1 MQGEWHSICSVE
13 WAEDMSTRTHR
24 LIPATLA
31 ISLVVLW
38 TAGAILAD
46 SLDGDLDRVVAR
58 ANTSEQCSYR
68 AYRRLEAGTG
78 DSKQGWLEAWTEVT
92 PGQGLTYT
100 IVGEG
105 GHEYI
110 RNKVL
115 RDILNSEQKL
125 VANGQPLR
133 ASLTAANY
141 TFADGGTTD
150 AGLVR
155 VLLTPLRKAHGI
167 VDGAVLI
174 DPADGRLARIE
185 GRLVKN
191 PSFWLRNVDVVWKY
205 ARLGG
210 AVVPVEVSSTGKVRM
225 FGASSFKMIYDYE
238 SIAGRAVASSG
249 KLARRN

>member
-1 MQGEWHSICSVE
+1 MNARI
-13 WAEDMSTRTHR
+13 RR

-31 ISLVVLW
+31 VSLVVLW

-46 SLDGDLDRVVAR
+46 SRTADLDRVVAR
-58 ANTSEQCSYR
+58 ANASEQAPYR
-68 AYRRLEAGTG
+68 AYRRLEAGNG
-78 DSKQGWLEAWTEVT
+78 DSKKGWLEAWTEVA
-92 PGQGLTYT
+92 PGRGLTYE

-133 ASLTAANY
+133 AALTAANY
-141 TFADGGTTD
+141 TFADGGTTES
-150 AGLVR
+150 GLLR
-155 VLLTPLRKAHGI
+155 VLLTPLKKAHGI
-167 VDGAVLI
+167 VNGAVLI

-210 AVVPVEVSSTGKVRM
+210 AVVPVEVSSTGRVRM
-225 FGASSFKMIYDYE
+225 FGASSFKMVYDYE
-238 SIAGRAVASSG
+238 TIAGRAVASPHT
-249 KLARRN
+249 LARRN

>member
-1 MQGEWHSICSVE
+1 MK
-13 WAEDMSTRTHR
+13 ALTHR

-31 ISLVVLW
+31 PALVVLW
-38 TAGAILAD
+38 SAGAILAD
-46 SLDGDLDRVVAR
+46 SPAGDLDRVVAR

-78 DSKQGWLEAWTEVT
+78 DSKQGWIEAWTEVS
-92 PGQGLTYT
+92 PGRGLTYE

-133 ASLTAANY
+133 ASLIAANY
-141 TFADGGTTD
+141 SFADGGITD
-150 AGLVR
+150 TGLLR
-155 VLLTPLRKAHGI
+155 VQLTPLKKANGI
-167 VDGAVLI
+167 VDGSIFI
-174 DPADGRLARIE
+174 DPTDGRLARIE

-210 AVVPVEVSSTGKVRM
+210 AVVPVEVTSTGKVRM
-225 FGASSFKMIYDYE
+225 FGASSFRMQYE
-238 SIAGRAVASSG
+238 YETIGGRAVASSTR
-249 KLARRN
+249 LARRN

>member
-1 MQGEWHSICSVE
+1 MNEPK
-13 WAEDMSTRTHR
+13 RR
-24 LIPATLA
+24 PIPATIA
-31 ISLVVLW
+31 ISLVVLC

-46 SLDGDLDRVVAR
+46 SRVGDLDRVVAR
-58 ANTSEQCSYR
+58 ANATEQSVYR
-68 AYRRLEAGTG
+68 AYRRLEAGAG
-78 DSKQGWLEAWTEVT
+78 DSKQGWIEAWTEVT
-92 PGQGLTYT
+92 PGRGLTYE

-125 VANGQPLR
+125 VARGQPLR

-141 TFADGGTTD
+141 TFADGGTTES
-150 AGLVR
+150 GLVR
-155 VLLTPLRKAHGI
+155 VLLTPLKKAHGI
-167 VDGAVLI
+167 IDGSVFI

-185 GRLVKN
+185 GRLMKN
-191 PSFWLRNVDVVWKY
+191 PSLWLRNVDVVWKY

-210 AVVPVEVSSTGKVRM
+210 AVVPVEVSSTGRVRM
-225 FGASSFKMIYDYE
+225 FGPSSFRMQYDYE
-238 SIAGRAVASSG
+238 SIAGLAVTSSS

>member
-1 MQGEWHSICSVE
+1 MN
-13 WAEDMSTRTHR
+13 TNPRR
-24 LIPATLA
+24 RPIPATLA
-31 ISLVVLW
+31 IALAVLG
-38 TAGAILAD
+38 TAGVILAD
-46 SLDGDLDRVVAR
+46 SRDGDLDRVVAR
-58 ANTSEQCSYR
+58 ANTSEQGVYR
-68 AYRRLEAGTG
+68 AFRRLEAGTG
-78 DSKQGWLEAWTEVT
+78 DSRQGWLEAWTEVT
-92 PGQGLTYT
+92 PGRGLSYE

-133 ASLTAANY
+133 AALTAANY

-150 AGLVR
+150 SGLLR
-155 VLLTPLRKAHGI
+155 VLLTPLKKTHGI
-167 VDGAVLI
+167 VDGSVFI

-210 AVVPVEVSSTGKVRM
+210 AVVPVEVSSTGRVRM
-225 FGASSFKMIYDYE
+225 FGASSFRMQYDYASIGGHAVE
-238 SIAGRAVASSG
+238 SNR
-249 KLARRN
+249 KLARRD

>member
-1 MQGEWHSICSVE
+1 MNTNTC
-13 WAEDMSTRTHR
+13 RR
-24 LIPATLA
+24 PIPATLA
-31 ISLVVLW
+31 IALVVLG

-46 SLDGDLDRVVAR
+46 SRDGDLDRVVAR
-58 ANTSEQCSYR
+58 ANASEQPAYR
-68 AYRRLEAGTG
+68 AYRRLEAGNG

-92 PGQGLTYT
+92 PGRGLTYE
-100 IVGEG
+100 IAGEG

-125 VANGQPLR
+125 VADGQPLR

-150 AGLVR
+150 SGLLR
-155 VLLTPLRKAHGI
+155 VLLTPLKKAHGI
-167 VDGAVLI
+167 VNGSVFI

-205 ARLGG
+205 GRLGG
-210 AVVPVEVSSTGKVRM
+210 AVVPVEVASTGRVRM
-225 FGASSFKMIYDYE
+225 FGASSFRMQYDYE
-238 SIAGRAVASSG
+238 SIGGHAVASSV

>member
-1 MQGEWHSICSVE
+1 MN
-13 WAEDMSTRTHR
+13 ATTRR

-31 ISLVVLW
+31 PALVVLW

-46 SLDGDLDRVVAR
+46 SRSVDLDRVVAR
-58 ANTSEQCSYR
+58 ANASEQTAYR

-78 DSKQGWLEAWTEVT
+78 ESRQGWLEAWTEVS
-92 PGQGLTYT
+92 PGRGLTYE

-105 GHEYI
+105 GHDYI

-125 VANGQPLR
+125 VAHGQPLR
-133 ASLTAANY
+133 ASLTTANY
-141 TFADGGTTD
+141 TFGDGGTTD
-150 AGLVR
+150 SGLLR

-167 VDGAVLI
+167 VEGSVFI
-174 DPADGRLARIE
+174 DPTDGRLARIE

-210 AVVPVEVSSTGKVRM
+210 AVVPVEVSSTGRVRM

-238 SIAGRAVASSG
+238 SIAGRAVASTVR
-249 KLARRN
+249 LARRN

>member
-1 MQGEWHSICSVE
+1 MN
-13 WAEDMSTRTHR
+13 ARTQR
-24 LIPATLA
+24 QIPATLA
-31 ISLVVLW
+31 ISVVVLW

-46 SLDGDLDRVVAR
+46 SRAGDLDRVVAR
-58 ANTSEQCSYR
+58 ANAAEQCAYR
-68 AYRRLEAGTG
+68 AYRRLEAGNG
-78 DSKQGWLEAWTEVT
+78 DSRQGWIEAWTEMS
-92 PGQGLTYT
+92 PGRGLSYE

-125 VANGQPLR
+125 VAHGQPLR

-150 AGLVR
+150 AGLLR

-167 VDGAVLI
+167 VDGSVLI
-174 DPADGRLARIE
+174 DPVDGRLARIE

-210 AVVPVEVSSTGKVRM
+210 AVVPVEVSSTGRVRM
-225 FGASSFKMIYDYE
+225 FGGSNFRMQYDYV
-238 SIAGRAVASSG
+238 SIAGRAVASPRT
-249 KLARRN
+249 LARRD